1 MNERLLDIRHLS
13 VSFDTAQG
21 RVHALRDV
29 SFHVNPGEIL
39 GLVGESGSG
48 KSVSMLSCLGLLA
61 RNGQIEHGSILF
73 DGQEL
78 SPVGL
83 TRRGDLRQYE
93 ALLRSLRGNRIGMIF
108 QDPMTYLNPVL
119 TVGTQLTEGLAAHD
133 KCSRQE
139 AWQRGV
145 EMLRRVGISNPER
158 RMRQYPFRRAGTFS
172 CRPDRPR

>member
-29 SFHVNPGEIL
+29 SFHVNRGEIL

-73 DGQEL
+73 EGQEL

-83 TRRGDLRQYE
+83 TRRGDLRQHE
-93 ALLRSLRGNRIGMIF
+93 ARLRSLRGNRIGMIF

-119 TVGTQLTEGLAAHD
+119 TIGTQLTWQPTVSAAGR
-133 KCSRQE
+133 KPGSAVSRCC
-139 AWQRGV
+139 
-145 EMLRRVGISNPER
+145 
-158 RMRQYPFRRAGTFS
+158 AG
-172 CRPDRPR
+172 

>member
-29 SFHVNPGEIL
+29 SFHVNRGEIL

-83 TRRGDLRQYE
+83 TGRGELRKHE
-93 ALLRSLRGNRIGMIF
+93 VLLRSIRGNRIGMIF

-119 TVGTQLTEGLAAHD
+119 THHRDTADGGPGSPRKVQPAGSMAARCRDAAQGRHLQSRAAHAAV
-133 KCSRQE
+133 S
-139 AWQRGV
+139 
-145 EMLRRVGISNPER
+145 L
-158 RMRQYPFRRAGTFS
+158 
-172 CRPDRPR
+172 